1 MFATR
6 RLRSAQIEVIC
17 TLLLP
22 LAKQPFGFIAWIKVL
37 CGGKLI
43 TNPFAGILC
52 TKFGYTIPMFIGFI
66 IMFSSTMSFAFA
78 QTYTALFV
86 SRAIQ
91 GFGSSLTAVSGVT
104 MLCDRYKDSDEKRG
118 KAVGLAGSGLSLGLA
133 VGPVYGGTLYTYFGM
148 KVPFLFLAGLAL
160 FDGLLRLSI
169 ISWTDLKSS
178 GQSSAKKSISIFK
191 ILLDPYIAICLG
203 ALFVCPLGAA
213 SLETLLPTWMSIEFH
228 SNPSIQ
234 GLAFLSLSLTL
245 FISSLIFGWL
255 GFKIGRW
262 LCAILGLILMA
273 VSLFLIPLS
282 KSVIYSCVINSGAGF
297 AVGMVV
303 TPILPL
309 IMSIG
314 DLRFPSVRAN
324 LPSIGV
330 SAYCSSYFLGPILSG
345 CVVKYLT
352 FQWTLY
358 IIAILCLI
366 YSPLLLF
373 LRNIPPL
380 QPDLSDES
388 R

>member
-37 CGGKLI
+37 CGVNNESICWNTLHEI
-43 TNPFAGILC
+43 RIYYSDVYRFYN
-52 TKFGYTIPMFIGFI
+52 YVFIHYV
-66 IMFSSTMSFAFA
+66 TAFAFA